1 MLRVWTSD
9 LIDSQPIKSNNI
21 KTVYGKPPVTIK
33 YTNGAGQRNRH
44 FVPRGSNARSA
55 PHHAHGSHVN
65 APRAPNQSV
74 APQQMIQPLSE
85 ATSATKIDNG
95 IESRRSRASKNAP
108 TASMKRCVMERA
120 AACCGNVSGNFQMKI
135 TATFTKTENVPY

>member
-1 MLRVWTSD
+1 MSR
-9 LIDSQPIKSNNI
+9 
-21 KTVYGKPPVTIK
+21 

-44 FVPRGSNARSA
+44 FVRRGSSARSA
-55 PHHAHGSHVN
+55 PHQAQGSQVN

-95 IESRRSRASKNAP
+95 IESRRSRPSKNAP
-108 TASMKRCVMERA
+108 AARTKRCAMERA
-120 AACCGNVSGNFQMKI
+120 AACCGNVSGNFQMRMI
-135 TATFTKTENVPY
+135 AAFTKTEKVPY